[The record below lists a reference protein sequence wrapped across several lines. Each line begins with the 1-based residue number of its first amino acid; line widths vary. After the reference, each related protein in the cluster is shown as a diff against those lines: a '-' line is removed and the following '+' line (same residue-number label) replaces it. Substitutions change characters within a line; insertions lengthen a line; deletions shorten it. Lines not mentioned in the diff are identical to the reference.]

1 MHPTGKLMLY
11 GNLLITIGLFL
22 VLLGLTITY
31 APSLIN
37 WLGKLPGDLRIEDDN
52 KSLFI
57 PITSSIV
64 ISIILT
70 IIANLLLRK

>member
-1 MHPTGKLMLY
+1 MLY
-11 GNLLITIGLFL
+11 GNLLITIGILL
-22 VLLGLTITY
+22 VLLGLTINY

-37 WLGKLPGDLRIEDDN
+37 WLGKLPGDLLLEDNN

>member
-11 GNLLITIGLFL
+11 GNLLITIGILL
-22 VLLGLTITY
+22 VLLGLTINY

-37 WLGKLPGDLRIEDDN
+37 WLGKLPGDLVLEDNN

>member
-11 GNLLITIGLFL
+11 GNLLITIGILL
-22 VLLGLTITY
+22 VLLGLTINY

-37 WLGKLPGDLRIEDDN
+37 WLGKLPGDLLLEDDN

>member
-11 GNLLITIGLFL
+11 GNLLITIGILL
-22 VLLGLTITY
+22 VLLGLTINY

-37 WLGKLPGDLRIEDDN
+37 WLGKLPGDLRIEDNN

>member
-11 GNLLITIGLFL
+11 GNLLITIGILL
-22 VLLGLTITY
+22 VLLGLTINY

-37 WLGKLPGDLRIEDDN
+37 WLGKLPGDLLLEDNN

>member
-22 VLLGLTITY
+22 VLLGLTINY

>member
-1 MHPTGKLMLY
+1 MHPKGKLMLY
-11 GNLLITIGLFL
+11 GNLLITIGILL
-22 VLLGLTITY
+22 VLLGLTINY